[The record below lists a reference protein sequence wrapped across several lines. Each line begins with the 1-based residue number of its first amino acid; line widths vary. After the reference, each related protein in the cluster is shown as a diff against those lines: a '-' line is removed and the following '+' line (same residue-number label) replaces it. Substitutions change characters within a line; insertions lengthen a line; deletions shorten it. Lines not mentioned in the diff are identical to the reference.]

1 MSTTQTILLLS
12 FTFLGMVLSF
22 LCSGMETGSY
32 TLNRIRLHVLTHQQD
47 RRAVMLSNIIH
58 QPAKLLGALL
68 IGNNLAHF
76 LMAYSIGAL
85 LAGQGYEGS
94 TQALINT
101 LILTP
106 ITFIF
111 CEVLPK
117 DLFRAHADTLAYH
130 FARFLRVLQ
139 IILAWTGLQPLVDS
153 VAYIIKLLIK
163 SKANPYASH
172 RPRGQIGHL
181 MKESV
186 GHGLLSNY
194 QSDMIDRV
202 LRLDDQ
208 VVADVMTPWA
218 KATTLVEGQSPEVV
232 WQLANHLPFSR
243 LPLVDA
249 AGKPLGILNVFDVL
263 IHPHG
268 HCPPL
273 RSLIHP
279 AHFISADMSLRQCL
293 LYLQHNH
300 APMAIVV
307 RNDKPIGIVTTKNL
321 VEPIVGELE
330 IW

>member
-1 MSTTQTILLLS
+1 MTTTETILYFT
-12 FTFLGMVLSF
+12 FTFLAMVLSF
-22 LCSGMETGSY
+22 ICSGMETGSY

-47 RRAVMLSNIIH
+47 RRAVLLSNIIH

-76 LMAYSIGAL
+76 LMAYSVGAML
-85 LAGQGYEGS
+85 MGLGYEDS
-94 TQALINT
+94 RQVLINT

-106 ITFIF
+106 LTFIF

-117 DLFRAHADTLAYH
+117 DLFRAHADTLAYN
-130 FARFLRVLQ
+130 FARFLRGLQ
-139 IILAWTGLQPLVDS
+139 IILTWTGLQPLVDS
-153 VAYIIKLLIK
+153 VAYIIKLLVK

-194 QSDMIDRV
+194 QSDMVDRV

-218 KATTLVEGQSPEVV
+218 KATTLVESQSPEVV
-232 WQLANHLPFSR
+232 WQIANHLPFSR
-243 LPLVDA
+243 LPLTDA
-249 AGKPLGILNVFDVL
+249 AGKPVGILNVYDVL

-273 RSLIHP
+273 RTLIQP
-279 AHFISADMSLRQCL
+279 PHFISPDMSLRQCL
-293 LYLQHNH
+293 VYLQRNH
-300 APMAIVV
+300 TPMAIVI
-307 RNDKPIGIVTTKNL
+307 RNDKPVGLVTTKNL
-321 VEPIVGELE
+321 VEPIVGQLE
-330 IW
+330 TW